1 MNKIDYDQIA
11 LSKAKEPGY
20 DTIRYCG
27 ERDGWK
33 YYRLVK
39 ACLIGKK
46 TGLPK
51 YIRIS
56 RNGSPI
62 VFVEDLQ
69 ETMWAIGQENTLY
82 CL

>member
-1 MNKIDYDQIA
+1 MEV
-11 LSKAKEPGY
+11 LSFGKSMFN
-20 DTIRYCG
+20 
-27 ERDGWK
+27 W
-33 YYRLVK
+33 
-39 ACLIGKK
+39 KK